1 MGYEVALSKAW
12 LELENFTKVK
22 AISIKFLADEY
33 SIDLENK
40 RVLSLS
46 CNVPAKEYV
55 SILILHYLIKK
66 LKGLPLTTG
75 EWIEFRQLE
84 GGLGYYPTFKK
95 RVIGTITRK
104 YGSKPDEL
112 LKLTERFDA
121 HRVELADISIVV
133 EVLENVPILIELWKG
148 DDEFGPEVNVLYDK
162 SIKDIFCTEDIVV
175 LSEVLAHSV

>member
-1 MGYEVALSKAW
+1 MKYEVALSKAW
-12 LELENFTKVK
+12 LELENVAKDK
-22 AISIKFLADEY
+22 AFSIKFLADEY
-33 SIDLENK
+33 LVDLENK

-46 CNVPAKEYV
+46 GNVPAKEYT

-66 LKGLPLTTG
+66 LKGLPFITS
-75 EWIEFRQLE
+75 EWITFRQLE
-84 GGLGYYPTFKK
+84 GGLGYYPAFKK
-95 RVIGTITRK
+95 RVIATIARK

-121 HRVELADISIVV
+121 HKIQLADISIVI
-133 EVLENVPILIELWKG
+133 EVFDKVPILIELWKG

-175 LSEVLAHSV
+175 LSEVLAHSI